1 MLNKF
6 IAIGNT
12 TKDTEIRVTPQGK
25 QIGNF
30 GFAVNES
37 YKDQNGNKKDK
48 TLFINCS
55 VFGRL
60 AELNIPKGTKLAIEG
75 KLEQNTWK
83 DQQGNNR
90 SEIKVN
96 VQSITFLTPKKQEDN
111 QQQYNEPTDDIVIP
125 GEEEMFLT

>member
-12 TKDTEIRVTPQGK
+12 TKDIEIRVTPQGK

-30 GFAVNES
+30 GFAVNET

-55 VFGRL
+55 VFGKL

-83 DQQGNNR
+83 DQQGNNK

-96 VQSITFLTPKKQEDN
+96 VASITFLSPKKQDES
-111 QQQYNEPTDDIVIP
+111 QPC
-125 GEEEMFLT
+125 EEEMF

>member
-12 TKDTEIRVTPQGK
+12 TKDIEIRVTQQGK

-37 YKDQNGNKKDK
+37 YKDKDGNKKNK

-75 KLEQNTWK
+75 KLELNTWK
-83 DQQGNNR
+83 DQQGNNKN
-90 SEIKVN
+90 EIKVN
-96 VQSITFLTPKKQEDN
+96 VASITFLSPKKQEDN
-111 QQQYNEPTDDIVIP
+111 QQQYSSMPNDDEIVIP
-125 GEEEMFLT
+125 GEEEMF

>member
-12 TKDTEIRVTPQGK
+12 TRDLEIRVTPQGK
-25 QIGNF
+25 QIANF

-37 YKDQNGNKKDK
+37 YKDKDGNKKDK

-55 VFGRL
+55 LFGRL
-60 AELNIPKGTKLAIEG
+60 AELNIPKGTKLCIEG
-75 KLEQNTWK
+75 KLETNTWK
-83 DQQGNNR
+83 DQNGNNR

-96 VQSITFLTPKKQEDN
+96 VASLTFLSQKKQDDSQAYNVNKEAED
-111 QQQYNEPTDDIVIP
+111 EFIIP
-125 GEEEMFLT
+125 GEEY